1 MGAFLDLCARYGRVA
16 LVAGLVAGIGLGL
29 IAPGVAEASR
39 VVIAPMVVGLLFLA
53 VLRLGPEG
61 VRAGL
66 RGVGRALAVTLALQL
81 ALPVAAALVVLAGGW
96 QGAAALGIVLMLAAA
111 PITGSPN
118 IAIMSGGDPVPALRQ
133 LVLGTALLP
142 VTVIPVFALVPAFGE
157 PAQVAAI
164 VLRLLAVIALAGGL
178 ALLLR
183 LKGVVPGTDRAL
195 RRMDGLASL
204 VLAVVVV
211 AIMGAVGP
219 ALREGGAVWGLLAL
233 VLAVNLGLQAGTG
246 LIARAAGARATIAP
260 LGIVAGNRNVALFL
274 SVLPAGLAD
283 ELLLFIGLY
292 QIPMYLTPLLMTR
305 FYRRLAQPAE
315 GRDAVSRS
323 APPRPRR

>member
-1 MGAFLDLCARYGRVA
+1 MGGFLDFCARHGRMA
-16 LVAGLVAGIGLGL
+16 LIAGLVAGVSLGL
-29 IAPGVAEASR
+29 VAPELAQASR
-39 VVIAPMVVGLLFLA
+39 VVIAPMVVLLLFLA

-66 RGVGRALAVTLALQL
+66 RGIGRALGVTLALQL
-81 ALPVAAALVVLAGGW
+81 ALPVAAALSFLAFGW
-96 QGAAALGIVLMLAAA
+96 QGAAALGIVLMLSAA

-142 VTVIPVFALVPAFGE
+142 VTVIPVFALMPAFGD

-183 LKGVVPGTDRAL
+183 LKGVVPGDDRAL
-195 RRMDGLASL
+195 RRMDGLAALILS
-204 VLAVVVV
+204 VVVI

-219 ALREGGAVWGLLAL
+219 ALREGGTFWALLGL
-233 VLAVNLGLQAGTG
+233 VLVVNFSLQAGTAF
-246 LIARAAGARATIAP
+246 IARASGSEATVAP
-260 LGIVAGNRNVALFL
+260 LGIVAGNRNIALFL
-274 SVLPAGLAD
+274 SVLPATLAD

-292 QIPMYLTPLLMTR
+292 QIPMYLTPLVMAP
-305 FYRRLAQPAE
+305 FYRWLA
-315 GRDAVSRS
+315 GRSPIASRQ
-323 APPRPRR
+323 

>member
-315 GRDAVSRS
+315 GRAAVSRS

>member
-305 FYRRLAQPAE
+305 FYRWLADRPA
-315 GRDAVSRS
+315 R
-323 APPRPRR
+323 

>member
-1 MGAFLDLCARYGRVA
+1 MGGFLDFCARHGRMA
-16 LVAGLVAGIGLGL
+16 LIAGLVAGVSLGL
-29 IAPGVAEASR
+29 VAPELAQASR
-39 VVIAPMVVGLLFLA
+39 VVIAPMVVLLLFLA

-66 RGVGRALAVTLALQL
+66 RGIGRALGVTLALQL
-81 ALPVAAALVVLAGGW
+81 ALPVAAALSFLAFGW
-96 QGAAALGIVLMLAAA
+96 QGAAALGIVLMLSAA

-142 VTVIPVFALVPAFGE
+142 VTVIPVFALMPAFGD

-183 LKGVVPGTDRAL
+183 LKGVVPGDDRAL
-195 RRMDGLASL
+195 RRMDGLAAFIL
-204 VLAVVVV
+204 GVVVI

-219 ALREGGAVWGLLAL
+219 ALREGGTFWALLGL
-233 VLAVNLGLQAGTG
+233 VLVVNFSLQAGTAF
-246 LIARAAGARATIAP
+246 IARASGSEATVAP
-260 LGIVAGNRNVALFL
+260 LGIVAGNRNIALFL
-274 SVLPAGLAD
+274 SVLPATLAD

-292 QIPMYLTPLLMTR
+292 QIPMYLTPLVMAP
-305 FYRRLAQPAE
+305 FYRWLA
-315 GRDAVSRS
+315 GRSPIASRQ
-323 APPRPRR
+323 

>member
-1 MGAFLDLCARYGRVA
+1 MGAFLDHCARHGRVA

-29 IAPGVAEASR
+29 VAPGVAEASR

-66 RGVGRALAVTLALQL
+66 RGVGRALGVTLALQL
-81 ALPVAAALVVLAGGW
+81 ALPVAAALVILAAGW

>member
-1 MGAFLDLCARYGRVA
+1 MGGFLDHCARQGRVV
-16 LVAGLVAGIGLGL
+16 LVAGLVAGVGLGL
-29 IAPGVAEASR
+29 VAPAVAEASR
-39 VVIAPMVVGLLFLA
+39 VVIAPMVVLLLFLA

-66 RGVGRALAVTLALQL
+66 RGIGKALGVTLVLQL
-81 ALPVAAALVVLAGGW
+81 ALPVMAALAFLLLGW
-96 QGAAALGIVLMLAAA
+96 HGAAALGIVLLLAAA

-142 VTVIPVFALVPAFGE
+142 FTVIPVFALVPSFGE

-164 VLRLLAVIALAGGL
+164 VIRLLGIIALAGGL

-183 LKGVVPGTDRAL
+183 LKGTVPGHDRAL
-195 RRMDGLASL
+195 RRMDGLAAL
-204 VLAVVVV
+204 ILGVVVV

-233 VLAVNLGLQAGTG
+233 VLAVNFALQAGTA
-246 LIARAAGARATIAP
+246 LLAHATGSDSTVAP
-260 LGIVAGNRNVALFL
+260 LGIVAGNRNIALFL
-274 SVLPAGLAD
+274 SVLPAALVD

-292 QIPMYLTPLLMTR
+292 QIPMYLTPLVMAP
-305 FYRRLAQPAE
+305 FYRWLA
-315 GRDAVSRS
+315 GRSPIASRQ
-323 APPRPRR
+323 

>member
-1 MGAFLDLCARYGRVA
+1 MGGFLDFCARHGRMA
-16 LVAGLVAGIGLGL
+16 LIAGLVAGVSLGL
-29 IAPGVAEASR
+29 VAPELAQASR
-39 VVIAPMVVGLLFLA
+39 VVIAPMVVLLLFLA

-66 RGVGRALAVTLALQL
+66 RGIGRALGVTLALQL
-81 ALPVAAALVVLAGGW
+81 ALPVAAALSFLAFGW
-96 QGAAALGIVLMLAAA
+96 QGAAALGIVLMLSAA

-142 VTVIPVFALVPAFGE
+142 VTVIPVFALMPAFGD

-183 LKGVVPGTDRAL
+183 LKGVVPGDDRAL
-195 RRMDGLASL
+195 RRMDGLAAL
-204 VLAVVVV
+204 ILGVVVI

-219 ALREGGAVWGLLAL
+219 ALREGGTFWALLGL
-233 VLAVNLGLQAGTG
+233 VLVVNFSLQAGTAF
-246 LIARAAGARATIAP
+246 IARASGSEATVAP
-260 LGIVAGNRNVALFL
+260 LGIVAGNRNIALFL
-274 SVLPAGLAD
+274 SVLPAALAD

-292 QIPMYLTPLLMTR
+292 QIPMYLTPLVMAP
-305 FYRRLAQPAE
+305 FYRWLA
-315 GRDAVSRS
+315 GRSPIASRQ
-323 APPRPRR
+323 

>member
-1 MGAFLDLCARYGRVA
+1 MAVGAFLDLCARHGRFA
-16 LVAGLVAGIGLGL
+16 LVAGLVAGVGLGL
-29 IAPGVAEASR
+29 LAPGVAEASR

-66 RGVGRALAVTLALQL
+66 RGIGRALGVTLALQL
-81 ALPVAAALVVLAGGW
+81 ALPVAAALAVLAMGW

-142 VTVIPVFALVPAFGE
+142 FTVVPVFALVPAFGD

-164 VLRLLAVIALAGGL
+164 VLRLLGVIALAGGL

-195 RRMDGLASL
+195 RRMDGLAAL

-219 ALREGGAVWGLLAL
+219 ALRAGGAVWGLLAL
-233 VLAVNLGLQAGTG
+233 VLAVNFALQAG
-246 LIARAAGARATIAP
+246 AAGLAYATGSRGTVAP
-260 LGIVAGNRNVALFL
+260 LGIVAGNRNIALFL
-274 SVLPAGLAD
+274 SVLPAALVD

-292 QIPMYLTPLLMTR
+292 QIPMYLTPLVMAP
-305 FYRRLAQPAE
+305 FYRWLAGRPAP
-315 GRDAVSRS
+315 VSRS
-323 APPRPRR
+323 